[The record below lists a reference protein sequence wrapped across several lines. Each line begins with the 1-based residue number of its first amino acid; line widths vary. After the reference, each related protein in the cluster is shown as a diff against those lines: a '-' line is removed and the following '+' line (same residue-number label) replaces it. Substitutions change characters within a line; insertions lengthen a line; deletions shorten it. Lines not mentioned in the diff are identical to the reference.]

1 MLNKSEKYNH
11 ALALRRA
18 INAKKDAETV
28 IKAESAVL
36 VEYVEESGD
45 KDFRWNSGLSLT
57 YVSGS
62 PAKESVDAKMFME
75 LAKQHMTAADYAA
88 CVAQATKMGNPRKAS
103 FR

>member
-1 MLNKSEKYNH
+1 MLTKTEKYNH

-18 INAKKDAETV
+18 MNAKKDAEQI
-28 IKAESAVL
+28 IKAEAAIL
-36 VEYVEESGD
+36 TAYVEESGD

-62 PAKESVDAKMFME
+62 PAKEAVDTKQFIE
-75 LAKQHMTAADYAA
+75 LARRYMTAADYAA
-88 CVAQATKMGNPRKAS
+88 CIAQSKKIGNPRKAS